1 MKDEFNNLNSE
12 NLEAN
17 KTLEVPNKQPKF
29 ISTRKRKELINT
41 ESDNEE
47 NTKNNED
54 QNIKIQNEES
64 KENENN
70 EYFHKSIK
78 KKYEF
83 NKYNTIEKSQNDN
96 STVKTNTALQEKLKK
111 IFMNRDKV
119 KFQYEKQDI
128 PDNLKYHSDESE
140 TSENEELRKS
150 KPSRKKTPIISG
162 TKKDKDIVY
171 SKQRES
177 IRSSN
182 KRKISE
188 LKLSNSRNKNKKSD
202 NEGNEPSEFDNYEKV
217 MSVTKDE
224 GMNYNNSNNKR
235 KISNNNNEE
244 EKIKSSNKNSGT
256 KYERVR
262 GKFKYNNTNSNAKSN
277 KKNNEENM
285 KETEGEE
292 HNKKDKI
299 KKNILLKV
307 FQKFEKKEENSE
319 KENNDLISNQNN
331 LNDEEEKEKL
341 DKKQK
346 LLKLLIRKKNS
357 NDIEEDENNI
367 NQEQEKEISP
377 KEEIDQKKEDRRR
390 KIIEEIQCLSNNKNQ
405 EKEEQSG
412 KREESFKE
420 EKEEENNDKDR
431 DDDDNDKGTYIP
443 AEHKNRLT
451 ISIKPKSKLIKQ
463 ISSSSLEEKPE
474 EKEKEKEKEEIE
486 EKPKNNKTNALINI
500 LKKLNKKKT
509 EEKLL
514 EENNKDD
521 NNNPNDINI
530 DESEIE
536 KEAEKIRKKEKK
548 MQERKLAKEN
558 QRSKYKS
565 DFERDLEDDSNAL
578 THQSYNK
585 QNYEENNNIKEKD
598 KKKEEML
605 KKNQL
610 KEDLRMEMNELNK
623 EDESTVNNSSKSNL
637 INSTTTQLTNFEN
650 EDKSKQKESNF
661 RPTHQK
667 NISTRNNFVI
677 DQGAAPNEIIVND
690 MPKSNLDRSF
700 DNSNNTYVKR
710 RIPSGRNP
718 KNVYKPRKVE
728 MRGRSQEKVINDYY
742 DNTPGNMGLGQNNNQ
757 NFLRYKNVGNN
768 RVNRNAYIR
777 KKTATQENNNFVANN
792 HSFCEYQI
800 DNDDNM
806 NMDLDVGGG
815 LNSSFDAYMQMQMNY
830 NNNFENNFMNR
841 NKNNN
846 IFFDTAAK
854 NFNNNRKINRNVR
867 PPSNNVNFMR
877 GYSNNIR
884 QDGNNFNNDEINR
897 SYGYIKNNIY
907 NDNNKY
913 FNNEPNYNN
922 NNYNINYNQQ
932 TNYIGNT
939 NNNFFKQNQSQNI
952 PYNNY
957 NQNSYYYNNSP
968 KQYIPP
974 SSPNIN
980 TSNFNNNYYPNSPKN
995 FQRYTPN
1002 KNKEFYS
1009 NNTPRKP
1016 KNERNTSINIED
1028 LMVLEE
1034 KFNEINIALNKSHC
1048 MHNECFEFWNYY
1060 YNCSLYGK
1068 LETLFKTEE
1077 DQNNVQLSI
1086 NHLLISVMI
1095 CYDFSFEIQILN
1107 NEYSIL
1113 IDILTLNHRN
1123 LIIIFE
1129 HILSK
1134 ISSESMYNPWVFKL
1148 KQMVNS
1154 FKKMDDGNYISNDGR
1169 LLNSVEKIM
1178 YNLSIIVQNIR
1189 VLLKN
1194 YKTHRIEYLTSIFKK
1209 IGEKSYEE
1217 INSFFRDNILRV
1229 DNVRGSVLAS
1239 VFLKE
1244 NQYFKTEP
1252 APYIKTKNRKPYSLI
1267 LDLDETLVHFKVNS
1281 DDDSEGVLQ
1290 IRPGVIPFLELVSKF
1305 YELIIFTAATQDYG
1319 DLLIDAI
1326 EENNVYFEHRFYRQ
1340 HTVIMGNDFIKDLT
1354 RVGRPLDKI
1363 IIVDNMPQNFR
1374 LQKENGINIKAF
1386 WGEDVNDNA
1395 LEELGKILVNIAKD
1409 GGDVRIGLEKYRD
1422 EIVKKVTSNISRN
1435 NY

>member
-277 KKNNEENM
+277 KKNSDENM

-307 FQKFEKKEENSE
+307 LQKFEKKEENSE

-474 EKEKEKEKEEIE
+474 EKEKEKEEIE

-598 KKKEEML
+598 KKKEEIL
-605 KKNQL
+605 KRNQL

-637 INSTTTQLTNFEN
+637 INSTTTQLTNLEN

-815 LNSSFDAYMQMQMNY
+815 LNSSFDAYMQMQMNH

-980 TSNFNNNYYPNSPKN
+980 TSNFNNNYYPNSPTN

>member
-277 KKNNEENM
+277 KKNSDENM

-307 FQKFEKKEENSE
+307 LQKFEKKEENSE

-474 EKEKEKEKEEIE
+474 EKEKEKEEIE

-598 KKKEEML
+598 KKKEEIL
-605 KKNQL
+605 KRNQL

-637 INSTTTQLTNFEN
+637 INSTTTQLTNLEN

-815 LNSSFDAYMQMQMNY
+815 LNSSFDAYMQMQMNH

-980 TSNFNNNYYPNSPKN
+980 TSNFNNNYYPNSPTN

-1148 KQMVNS
+1148 KQMVNI

-1169 LLNSVEKIM
+1169 LLNSVEKIL

>member
-140 TSENEELRKS
+140 NSENEELRKS

-277 KKNNEENM
+277 KKNSDENM

-307 FQKFEKKEENSE
+307 LQKFEKKEENSE

-420 EKEEENNDKDR
+420 EKEEENNDKNR

-474 EKEKEKEKEEIE
+474 EKEKEKEEIE

-598 KKKEEML
+598 KKKEEIL
-605 KKNQL
+605 KRNQL

-815 LNSSFDAYMQMQMNY
+815 LNSSFDAYMQMQMNH

-867 PPSNNVNFMR
+867 PPSNNVNFMK

-952 PYNNY
+952 PY
-957 NQNSYYYNNSP
+957 QNSYYYNNSP

-980 TSNFNNNYYPNSPKN
+980 TSNFNNNYYPNSPTN

-1169 LLNSVEKIM
+1169 LLNSVEKIL

>member
-277 KKNNEENM
+277 KKNSDENM

-307 FQKFEKKEENSE
+307 LQKFEKKEENSE

-377 KEEIDQKKEDRRR
+377 NEEIDQKKEDRRR

-474 EKEKEKEKEEIE
+474 EKEKEKEEIE

-598 KKKEEML
+598 KKKEEIL
-605 KKNQL
+605 KRNQL

-637 INSTTTQLTNFEN
+637 INSTTTQLTNLEN

-815 LNSSFDAYMQMQMNY
+815 LNSSFDAYMQMQMNH

-922 NNYNINYNQQ
+922 NYNINYNQQ

-980 TSNFNNNYYPNSPKN
+980 TSNFNNNYYPNSPTN

-1169 LLNSVEKIM
+1169 LLNSVEKIL

>member
-1 MKDEFNNLNSE
+1 MKDEFNNLDSE

-17 KTLEVPNKQPKF
+17 KTLDVSSKQSKF
-29 ISTRKRKELINT
+29 LSTRKRKELINT

-47 NTKNNED
+47 NTRNNEV
-54 QNIKIQNEES
+54 QNNKIQNEES
-64 KENENN
+64 KEKENN

-83 NKYNTIEKSQNDN
+83 NKYNTIEKSQTDN
-96 STVKTNTALQEKLKK
+96 STIKNNTALQEKLKK

-188 LKLSNSRNKNKKSD
+188 LKLSNSRNKNKKID
-202 NEGNEPSEFDNYEKV
+202 NEGNEPSEFNNYEKV
-217 MSVTKDE
+217 MSVTKEE
-224 GMNYNNSNNKR
+224 GINYNNSNSKR
-235 KISNNNNEE
+235 KISNNNEE
-244 EKIKSSNKNSGT
+244 EKMKSSNKNSAN

-262 GKFKYNNTNSNAKSN
+262 GQFKYNNTHSNTKSN
-277 KKNNEENM
+277 KKNSEENI
-285 KETEGEE
+285 KENEGEE
-292 HNKKDKI
+292 NIKKDKI

-307 FQKFEKKEENSE
+307 FQKFEKKEERSE
-319 KENNDLISNQNN
+319 KENNEIISNQNN
-331 LNDEEEKEKL
+331 LNNQEEEML
-341 DKKQK
+341 DKKQR
-346 LLKLLIRKKNS
+346 LLKLLLKKKNS
-357 NDIEEDENNI
+357 NDIEEDSNKI
-367 NQEQEKEISP
+367 NQEKEKEISP
-377 KEEIDQKKEDRRR
+377 NKEKDQKKEDRRR
-390 KIIEEIQCLSNNKNQ
+390 KIIEEIQSLSNNKNQ
-405 EKEEQSG
+405 EEEEHSE
-412 KREESFKE
+412 KREDSFKE
-420 EKEEENNDKDR
+420 EKEENNDIDK
-431 DDDDNDKGTYIP
+431 DDDNDKGTYIP
-443 AEHKNRLT
+443 EEHKNRLT

-474 EKEKEKEKEEIE
+474 DNKKEKEKEEVE
-486 EKPKNNKTNALINI
+486 EKPTNKKTNALINI

-514 EENNKDD
+514 EENIKDD
-521 NNNPNDINI
+521 NNNNNNNQNDINI

-536 KEAEKIRKKEKK
+536 REAEKIRKKEKK
-548 MQERKLAKEN
+548 MQERKFAKEN
-558 QRSKYKS
+558 QRTKCKS
-565 DFERDLEDDSNAL
+565 ELEKELEDDSN
-578 THQSYNK
+578 TYTNQSYNK
-585 QNYEENNNIKEKD
+585 NHEENNNIKEK
-598 KKKEEML
+598 KKEEML
-605 KKNQL
+605 KRKQL

-650 EDKSKQKESNF
+650 EDKSKQKDSNF

-667 NISTRNNFVI
+667 NISTRNNFVV

-710 RIPSGRNP
+710 RIPTGRNP
-718 KNVYKPRKVE
+718 VYKPRKVE

-742 DNTPGNMGLGQNNNQ
+742 DNTPGKMGFGPNNNQ
-757 NFLRYKNVGNN
+757 NFVKYKNTINN
-768 RVNRNAYIR
+768 RVNRNAYLR
-777 KKTATQENNNFVANN
+777 KKTTIHDNNNFVANN

-800 DNDDNM
+800 DNNDDNM

-815 LNSSFDAYMQMQMNY
+815 LNSSFDAYMQMQMNV

-846 IFFDTAAK
+846 IFFDTAGK
-854 NFNNNRKINRNVR
+854 NLNNNRKFNRIVR
-867 PPSNNVNFMR
+867 PPSNNINYMR

-884 QDGNNFNNDEINR
+884 QDGNNDEINR
-897 SYGYIKNNIY
+897 SYGYMNNNNNIY

-913 FNNEPNYNN
+913 YNNEPNYNNNN

-939 NNNFFKQNQSQNI
+939 KNGFYRKNQGQFISYNNF
-952 PYNNY
+952 
-957 NQNSYYYNNSP
+957 NQNSYYYNNNSP
-968 KQYIPP
+968 KQYLPP
-974 SSPNIN
+974 SSPSIN
-980 TSNFNNNYYPNSPKN
+980 NSNFNNNYYANSPTN

-1002 KNKEFYS
+1002 KAKELYS

-1016 KNERNTSINIED
+1016 RNERNTSINIED

-1095 CYDFSFEIQILN
+1095 CYDFSFEIQVLN
-1107 NEYSIL
+1107 NEFSIL

-1134 ISSESMYNPWVFKL
+1134 ISSESMHNPWVFKL
-1148 KQMVNS
+1148 KQMVNT
-1154 FKKMDDGNYISNDGR
+1154 FKKMDDSNYISNDGR
-1169 LLNSVEKIM
+1169 LLNSVEKIL

-1281 DDDSEGVLQ
+1281 EDDSEGVLQ